1 MCVPYYYESSNSV
14 KEGFVFRVWDEFV
27 GVFLGVDYEE
37 GGIIFD
43 DFVVIVSD
51 DHFSYFAREKDFYR
65 GKKIGILKYGMDL
78 FKFRIIS

>member
-1 MCVPYYYESSNSV
+1 MCVHVIMGLQTQSR
-14 KEGFVFRVWDEFV
+14 RVLYLEEWEEFV

-51 DHFSYFAREKDFYR
+51 GVFSRFALEQDFYR
-65 GKKIGILKYGMDL
+65 GKKIGILKYGLDRYKL
-78 FKFRIIS
+78 RIIS